1 MTDNTLPP
9 EGTAYTR
16 TLHRAARIVG
26 GVEQLASLLHVSA
39 ADMARWIL
47 GDGRPPQDIFLAALD
62 IVSGAGWEER
72 ARQSQ
77 DAADRAQG
85 AADRAQAR
93 ADRQRAQAD
102 RIQGKNRDERL
113 RGMTKDE
120 QQEAS
125 NQPDSKSKS
134 KGSE

>member
-1 MTDNTLPP
+1 MADTPP
-9 EGTAYTR
+9 ESTAYTR
-16 TLHRAARIVG
+16 TLQRAARTVG
-26 GVEQLASLLHVSA
+26 GVEGLAALLHVSA

-62 IVSGAGWEER
+62 IVSGAGWENQ

-77 DAADRAQG
+77 EAADRAQG

-93 ADRQRAQAD
+93 ADRHRAEAD
-102 RIQGKNRDERL
+102 RMHGRNRDDQL
-113 RGMTKDE
+113 RGMTAGE
-120 QQEAS
+120 QQQAS

-134 KGSE
+134 EGSE